1 MTINANYKSGIR
13 RQGTRAQPVCAGS
26 PAKTRVPRTPTYART
41 CLFESRVKRLESR
54 ALRRNVP
61 SGEHALVIQSTAVTF
76 IGLGIVE
83 LIVLPLVEQGA
94 MEQSSA
100 IEPLETDIVLVIE
113 VQRSGA
119 QWAGTRDINF
129 LEGLSV
135 VGGHH

>member
-1 MTINANYKSGIR
+1 MRITNLGYGVKERVHSR
-13 RQGTRAQPVCAGS
+13 FVLDPRQ
-26 PAKTRVPRTPTYART
+26 TRVPRTPTYART

-119 QWAGTRDINF
+119 QWSSTRDINL